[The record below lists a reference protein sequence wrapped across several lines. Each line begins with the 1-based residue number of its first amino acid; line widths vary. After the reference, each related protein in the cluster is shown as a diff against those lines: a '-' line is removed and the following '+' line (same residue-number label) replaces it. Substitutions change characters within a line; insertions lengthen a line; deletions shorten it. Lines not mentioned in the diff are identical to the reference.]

1 MDIATMGGIAI
12 GLFTLIVGIVIT
24 GGIGSFRVFISISS
38 VFITIGGSFAAVMAS
53 NTLARTFGLM
63 KVLRNALRTQVFEPG
78 RIISMIVTFSEKA
91 RREGLLALED
101 DLDELE
107 DYFLRKG
114 IQLVVDGTDPEII
127 RNIMETELNNMQTR
141 HEQGIKIF
149 EDWGLFAPAFGMIGT
164 LIGLIIMLQ
173 NLGGDQTA
181 IGSGMSAAL
190 ITALYGV
197 VLANTVLIPIANKLI
212 YVNEQEILIRDI
224 MIEGTLSIQS
234 GDNPRI
240 VKEKLVSFLPP
251 EIRAQVEEETG
262 ERE

>member
-1 MDIATMGGIAI
+1 MDIATLGGIAVGI
-12 GLFTLIVGIVIT
+12 FLLIVGIVVTT
-24 GGIGSFRVFISISS
+24 GGIASLVVFISVSS
-38 VFITIGGSFAAVMAS
+38 VMITLGGSFAAVLAS
-53 NTLARTFGLM
+53 NTVARTFGLM
-63 KVLRNALRTQVFEPG
+63 KVLRNALRTQIFEPG

-107 DYFLRKG
+107 DDFLRKG

-164 LIGLIIMLQ
+164 LIGLIIMLR
-173 NLGGDQTA
+173 NLGGDTSA
-181 IGSGMSAAL
+181 IGRGMS
-190 ITALYGV
+190 TALVTTLYGAV
-197 VLANTVLIPIANKLI
+197 FANSVLIPIANKLT
-212 YVNEQEILIRDI
+212 YANEQEILIREI

-251 EIRAQVEEETG
+251 EIRAMVEEETG
-262 ERE
+262 ER

>member
-1 MDIATMGGIAI
+1 MDIATLGGIAV
-12 GLFTLIVGIVIT
+12 GLFLLIVGIVVT
-24 GGIGSFRVFISISS
+24 AGGLASIGVFVSVSS
-38 VFITIGGSFAAVMAS
+38 VMITLGGSFAAVLAS
-53 NTLARTFGLM
+53 NTVARTFGLM
-63 KVLRNALRTQVFEPG
+63 KVLRNALRTQIFEPG

-107 DYFLRKG
+107 DDFLRKG

-141 HEQGIKIF
+141 HDQGIKIF

-164 LIGLIIMLQ
+164 LIGLIIMLG
-173 NLGGDQTA
+173 NLGGDQSA
-181 IGSGMSAAL
+181 IGAGMS
-190 ITALYGV
+190 TALVTTLYGAV
-197 VLANTVLIPIANKLI
+197 FANSVLIPIANKLT
-212 YVNEQEILIRDI
+212 YVNEQEILIREI

-251 EIRAQVEEETG
+251 EIRAMVEEETG
-262 ERE
+262 ER